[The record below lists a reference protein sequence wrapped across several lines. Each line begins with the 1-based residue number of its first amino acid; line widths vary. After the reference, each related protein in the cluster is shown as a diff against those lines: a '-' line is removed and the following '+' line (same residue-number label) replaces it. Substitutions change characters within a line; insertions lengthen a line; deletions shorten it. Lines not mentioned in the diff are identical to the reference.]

1 MSRWFVRLLAMAVIA
16 GVVGMHSLV
25 GVHVVPA
32 PDHGV
37 HHATSSGEPAVAAGG
52 ATSHEESCRDHGCGT
67 VCVALLLSLLLAA
80 VARRRTVWAA
90 PLSDLHRVLANRDL
104 RRGEWLL
111 PPAPML
117 LGISRT

>member
-1 MSRWFVRLLAMAVIA
+1 MTTAQAMTTMT
-16 GVVGMHSLV
+16 GQKTTGR
-25 GVHVVPA
+25 
-32 PDHGV
+32 
-37 HHATSSGEPAVAAGG
+37 ATMMATEMVWTTETMTRRMDEPW
-52 ATSHEESCRDHGCGT
+52 
-67 VCVALLLSLLLAA
+67 LLLLAA